1 MVAELDAAR
10 LTDALAGLR
19 TALHAARLPLATPGA
34 LAGEGV
40 RAELEGQIGDYL
52 LPRLRQMDAPL
63 LMVVGGSTGAGK
75 STLVNSLLG
84 EDVSAAGVLRPTT
97 RAPVLACHPAD
108 VRWFS
113 DDRILPGLA
122 RTTGGAA
129 GPGGL
134 ALVPTERLP
143 EGLAL
148 LDAPDIDSVV
158 EANRALA
165 GQLLAAA
172 DSWLFV
178 TTAARYADAVPWDL
192 LAAARERGTALSL
205 VLDRVPPE
213 AADEIAAHLRAML
226 EERGLGATPVLVV
239 PEATLEAGRLPAAAL
254 APVRGWLDRARRRR
268 PGARRARAPHAHRR
282 AREHPGP
289 RGGRARRAR
298 RAGGRRRRRCAAP
311 WTARTPI
318 ALDEVD
324 ETIRSGALLRGEVLA
339 RWHDVVGTGDIMR
352 ALETRIGRLRDRLRS
367 LVTGAPAAEEELRTA
382 VQVGVD
388 AVVLA
393 AADRAAEQ
401 AAGAW
406 RVGGAGAR
414 RCSTAPGGSTP
425 PRPTSRRA
433 RASRSAPGRARCWS
447 WSGPRAP
454 ASATTARL
462 ASLGVNGAGLTVM
475 IAVFASTGG
484 LTGAEV
490 VVAGGTS
497 ALGQKVLEAIF
508 GDQAVRTLAARAREH
523 LHGAGAARCSTR
535 RRARFHRVLEPLA
548 PPRRRARGRSTT
560 RWPRWSAP
568 GERRGPRPPARRAGG
583 GGGAGARAARPGRG
597 RGGRGRRRPGGRAA
611 RARRRGHRRRARR
624 PDRRGQVVALQRAR
638 RRRAGARGPPAA
650 DHLRDD
656 RGDLGRR
663 RRPAARLARRQAAPP
678 AGGRRRGARAPRPA
692 RLRLRGRAPTA
703 RRSSGSSRSP
713 T

>member
-19 TALHAARLPLATPGA
+19 AALHAARLPLATPGA

-122 RTTGGAA
+122 RTSGGAA

-192 LAAARERGTALSL
+192 LAAARDRGTALSL

-254 APVRGWLDRARRRR
+254 APVQGWLDQLA
-268 PGARRARAPHAHRR
+268 ADAQARAGLVRR
-282 AREHPGP
+282 TLTGALESIPARGAAVRAALAEQEAAAASL
-289 RGGRARRAR
+289 RGAVERAYA
-298 RAGGRRRRRCAAP
+298 
-311 WTARTPI
+311 T

-406 RVGGAGAR
+406 R
-414 RCSTAPGGSTP
+414 SE
-425 PRPTSRRA
+425 
-433 RASRSAPGRARCWS
+433 APGRPLLEGAGRLDAAAPDLAART
-447 WSGPRAP
+447 GEQVRAWQGEVLELVR
-454 ASATTARL
+454 AEGAGKRATARL

-508 GDQAVRTLAARAREH
+508 GDQAVRTLAAKAREH
-523 LHGAGAARCSTR
+523 LLTRVRALLDEEAG
-535 RRARFHRVLEPLA
+535 RFHRVLEPLA
-548 PPRRRARGRSTT
+548 PRDGELRALDR
-560 RWPRWSAP
+560 ALAEV
-568 GERRGPRPPARRAGG
+568 ER
-583 GGGAGARAARPGRG
+583 
-597 RGGRGRRRPGGRAA
+597 
-611 RARRRGHRRRARR
+611 
-624 PDRRGQVVALQRAR
+624 AL
-638 RRRAGARGPPAA
+638 
-650 DHLRDD
+650 
-656 RGDLGRR
+656 
-663 RRPAARLARRQAAPP
+663 
-678 AGGRRRGARAPRPA
+678 
-692 RLRLRGRAPTA
+692 
-703 RRSSGSSRSP
+703 
-713 T
+713 